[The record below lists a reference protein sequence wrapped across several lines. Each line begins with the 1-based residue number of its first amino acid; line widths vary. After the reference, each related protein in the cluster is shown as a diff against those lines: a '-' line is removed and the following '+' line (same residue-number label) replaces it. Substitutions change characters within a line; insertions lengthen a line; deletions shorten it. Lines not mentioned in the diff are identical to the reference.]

1 MIVTIEGTLSHA
13 GLVTAIINVGG
24 LGYLVN
30 IPVTTAERLP
40 KEGET
45 VKLHTHVVYRE
56 DSQNM
61 YAFSEERERDLFVL
75 LIEKVSGVG
84 PKAGISM
91 MSKLTFESLIAAISS
106 SDAKLLAKTP
116 GIGPKTAERVI
127 IELKDKLAGF
137 KTSVSFDTNH
147 PQNNV
152 SPPSGAITNIHEDA
166 ILALTALG
174 YRPTEAAK
182 SVQKAIDS
190 SPTLLSTEQIIKLAL
205 GR

>member
-1 MIVTIEGTLSHA
+1 MIVTIEGTLERA
-13 GLVTAIINVGG
+13 GLVSAIINVGG
-24 LGYLVN
+24 LGYQLS
-30 IPVTTAERLP
+30 IPVTTAEKLP
-40 KEGET
+40 AEGQK

-61 YAFSEERERDLFVL
+61 YGFSEERERDLFVL

-84 PKAGISM
+84 PKAGVSM
-91 MSKLTFESLIAAISS
+91 MSKLTFESLIGAISS

-127 IELKDKLAGF
+127 IELKDKLGAF
-137 KTSVSFDTNH
+137 KVSSPAEALPSKQDTSTTN
-147 PQNNV
+147 
-152 SPPSGAITNIHEDA
+152 STSTREEDA

-174 YRPTEAAK
+174 YRPADAAK
-182 SVQKAIDS
+182 SVQKAIAS
-190 SPTLLSTEQIIKLAL
+190 SSTPLSIEEIIKLAL